1 MATARYFTDRM
12 ERKQMLRF
20 SFTLRGL
27 ELRVEGNEIKGLLRP
42 RHGEGKGVVRPL
54 PTVFDKP

>member
-1 MATARYFTDRM
+1 M
-12 ERKQMLRF
+12 ERKQTLRF
-20 SFTLRGL
+20 SFTLRDIRGL